1 MKYAQLLKAIDATS
15 QHLVGRVAT
24 TVNQALVIRNWLI
37 GAYIVEFEQNG
48 EDRARYGEKLVPRLA
63 ADLQARGIS
72 GLGLSTLKSTRLLYF
87 TYPQLGQIVSGLFQ
101 RKAKPPQIGQPV
113 VGFLSGQDRENQIG
127 QPVVGQMGGGAMLDC
142 LAPAIIERISS
153 DAAKTAK
160 SKSSPLVRKSQ
171 TVKPL
176 AAELVLRFSW
186 AHLLEFIRVDDPI
199 KRAFYENE
207 CLKGNWSKRHL
218 QRQIGSLL
226 FERTGL
232 SKDKAAVLRR
242 ARRQD
247 TPASTADLL
256 RDPYVLEF
264 AGLAE
269 RSEYTESDLESALL
283 DHLQQFLLELGT
295 GFCFEA
301 RQKRITVGNEHDYID
316 LVFYHRRLR
325 CHVLVELKARP
336 FTHGDAGQ
344 MNFYLNWWNK
354 LGMEKGD
361 QLPIGILLCSDRDR
375 TKVEFATA
383 GMDNKL
389 FVSRYLV
396 ALPSPKQLQ
405 EFIQRDREETEAKMT
420 KGRAS

>member
-15 QHLVGRVAT
+15 QHLVGRAAAA
-24 TVNQALVIRNWLI
+24 VNQALVIRNWLV
-37 GAYIVEFEQNG
+37 GAYIVEFEQHG
-48 EDRARYGEKLVPRLA
+48 EDRARYGTKLLPRLA
-63 ADLQARGIS
+63 NDLKERG
-72 GLGLSTLKSTRLLYF
+72 LKGLSVQMLERTRQYYLV
-87 TYPQLGQIVSGLFQ
+87 YPQLGAKIPSPLV
-101 RKAKPPQIGQPV
+101 RKL
-113 VGFLSGQDRENQIG
+113 GF
-127 QPVVGQMGGGAMLDC
+127 PA
-142 LAPAIIERISS
+142 LATR
-153 DAAKTAK
+153 TT
-160 SKSSPLVRKSQ
+160 KSSPLVRKSSRA
-171 TVKPL
+171 L
-176 AAELVLRFSW
+176 ALSSELLLRLSW
-186 AHLLEFIRVDDPI
+186 SQIIELIRIEDPI
-199 KRAFYENE
+199 KRAYYENE
-207 CLKGNWSKRHL
+207 CLKGNWSKRQL

-232 SKDKAAVLRR
+232 SKDKAAVIRR
-242 ARRQD
+242 AHRQE
-247 TPASTADLL
+247 PSAQVADLL

-264 AGLAE
+264 TGLAE
-269 RSEYTESDLESALL
+269 RAEYTESDLERALL

-344 MNFYLNWWNK
+344 MNFYLNWWK
-354 LGMEKGD
+354 KHGMEKGD
-361 QLPIGILLCSDRDR
+361 QLPIGILLCSNRDR

-396 ALPSPKQLQ
+396 ALPPPKQLQ
-405 EFIQRDREETEAKMT
+405 EFIERDREEIEAKMT

>member
-1 MKYAQLLKAIDATS
+1 
-15 QHLVGRVAT
+15 
-24 TVNQALVIRNWLI
+24 
-37 GAYIVEFEQNG
+37 
-48 EDRARYGEKLVPRLA
+48 
-63 ADLQARGIS
+63 
-72 GLGLSTLKSTRLLYF
+72 
-87 TYPQLGQIVSGLFQ
+87 
-101 RKAKPPQIGQPV
+101 
-113 VGFLSGQDRENQIG
+113 
-127 QPVVGQMGGGAMLDC
+127 MGGGAMLDC
-142 LAPAIIERISS
+142 LTPAIIESISS

-207 CLKGNWSKRHL
+207 CLKGNWSKRQL

-226 FERTGL
+226 YERTGL
-232 SKDKAAVLRR
+232 SEDKAAVIRR
-242 ARRQD
+242 AHKQEPLAD
-247 TPASTADLL
+247 VTDLL
-256 RDPYVLEF
+256 RDSYVLEF
-264 AGLAE
+264 TGLAE
-269 RSEYTESDLESALL
+269 RAEYAETDLESALL

-325 CHVLVELKARP
+325 CHVLIDLKTRP

-344 MNFYLNWWNK
+344 MNFYLNWWK
-354 LGMEKGD
+354 KHGVEEDD
-361 QLPIGILLCSDRDR
+361 QLPVGILLCTDRDR

-383 GMDNKL
+383 GMDSKL

-396 ALPSPKQLQ
+396 ALPSARQLQ
-405 EFIQRDREETEAKMT
+405 EFIERDREQIEAQMT
-420 KGRAS
+420 KGRA